1 MCAPVHLYIY
11 VYTHIRG
18 LRVHGSGGWS
28 RIVHVHTT
36 GISYRWMYGCTYK
49 TWHTFR
55 GGVTGIWAEEDDD
68 AVAKDRFF
76 GAGGGMA
83 SVEIA
88 IILLLVEFAMS
99 TRP

>member
-36 GISYRWMYGCTYK
+36 GSSYRWMYGCTYK

-55 GGVTGIWAEEDDD
+55 DGVTGCMVDEDDD
-68 AVAKDRFF
+68 AKERFF
-76 GAGGGMA
+76 CAGGGLA
-83 SVEIA
+83 LLCG

-99 TRP
+99 TRPC